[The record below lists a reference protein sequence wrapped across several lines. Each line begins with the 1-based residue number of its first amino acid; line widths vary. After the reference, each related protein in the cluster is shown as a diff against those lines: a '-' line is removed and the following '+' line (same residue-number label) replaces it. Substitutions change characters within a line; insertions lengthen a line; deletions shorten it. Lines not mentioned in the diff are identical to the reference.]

1 LDDLAEFPAG
11 YLSAGQ
17 RRRLGLARLLLAK
30 RPLWL
35 LDEPT
40 VSLDVAS
47 TERLVSAVNEHT
59 RAGGLAIV
67 ATHLPLALERART
80 LELVSLRMAA

>member
-1 LDDLAEFPAG
+1 
-11 YLSAGQ
+11 
-17 RRRLGLARLLLAK
+17 
-30 RPLWL
+30 
-35 LDEPT
+35 
-40 VSLDVAS
+40 LDVAS